1 MKLSAMKKILRDMK
15 GRRVAVIGDLMV
27 DEYVYG
33 ETNRISREAP
43 VLILRYRERKVGY
56 GGAANAIANIR
67 ALGGIPVPVGVVG
80 DDENGQSLL
89 DMFKSDGIETG
100 FLQVVKNGM
109 TTSKTRIMA
118 GGMHTLQQ
126 QIVRID
132 REDTNTPDASEL
144 ITNMKSLIAEKID
157 GILVSDYGA
166 GVLSSGVINYINRLN
181 GKERPL
187 IAIDSRYNL
196 KAFKNADLLAPNEEE
211 AGIGKGTGADDLP
224 SIEKACE
231 KLRDRVKGKALMVTR
246 GSEGLSLFVKNKKPL
261 HIPVYGSKSAVDT
274 TGAGDTVVSSALLT
288 LCAGGS
294 FEQAAQISN
303 RAGGLVVMK
312 KGAATI
318 SPSELLDTLD
328 KK

>member
-1 MKLSAMKKILRDMK
+1 MKHAALKKIVRDMN
-15 GRRVAVIGDLMV
+15 GRRIAVIGDMMV
-27 DEYVYG
+27 DEYIYG

-43 VLILRYRERKVGY
+43 VLILRYRERRAGY
-56 GGAANAIANIR
+56 GGAANAVANIR

-80 DDENGQSLL
+80 DDENGRSLIE
-89 DMFKSDGIETG
+89 MFKRDGIETAYVN
-100 FLQVVKNGM
+100 VVANGM

-132 REDTNTPDASEL
+132 REDALIPDPEVM
-144 ITNMKSLIAEKID
+144 IQNMKALLDTNVD

-166 GVLSSGVINYINRLN
+166 GVLSPKVVNFLNRLN
-181 GKERPL
+181 GKERPM

-196 KAFKNADLLAPNEEE
+196 TSFKNADLLAPNEEE
-211 AGIGKGTGADDLP
+211 AGIGRGKGADDLP
-224 SIEKACE
+224 SIERACE
-231 KLRDRVKGKALMVTR
+231 RLRDRVKGRALMVTR
-246 GSEGLSLFVKNKKPL
+246 GSEGLSLFVKGVKPL
-261 HIPVYGSKSAVDT
+261 HVPVFGSKAAVDT

-288 LCAGGS
+288 LCAGGTY
-294 FEQAAQISN
+294 EQAAHISN

-312 KGAATI
+312 KGAATV
-318 SPSELLDTLD
+318 SPTELIDTLD